1 MMIIEQSDLAVV
13 KAFLEKTANAARSEE
28 SKEERVKEVSLY
40 ILYTHED
47 GSQLKDVVGNIEI
60 S

>member
-13 KAFLEKTANAARSEE
+13 KAFLEKTANAASSEE
-28 SKEERVKEVSLY
+28 SEEERVKEVSLY